1 MIDTH
6 THIYLEEF
14 DADRDDVVSRA
25 QQSGISHLVLPNVDL
40 TTIEPMLA
48 LHRAYPDYT
57 SVAMGL
63 HPTEVRDDYRS
74 ALDLTLSHLDDTHIV
89 AIGEVGID
97 LYWDATFRT
106 QQMDALTAQTQ
117 WALDRNLPL
126 IIHCRN
132 GLNEIL
138 DVFANFSSLPP
149 TVFHSFTGTPDDVR
163 RIRNTG
169 DFFFG
174 INGIVTF
181 KKSSLPD
188 SLPEIGIDRILLETD
203 SPYLAPVPNRG
214 KRNES
219 SNIPFICNAIA
230 AALGLSTDEVSELT
244 DANAYVLFNL
254 QNNNRK
260 MPFYT

>member
-14 DADRDDVVSRA
+14 DADRDAVMQRA
-25 QQSGISHLVLPNVDL
+25 RQSGVTHLVLPNVDL
-40 TTIEPMLA
+40 STIEPMLA
-48 LHRAYPDYT
+48 LHSAYPDYT

-63 HPTEVRDDYRS
+63 HPTEVNDNYLSD
-74 ALDLTLSHLDDTHIV
+74 LDLTLSHLDDTHIV

-97 LYWDATFRT
+97 LYWDSTFRT
-106 QQMDALTAQTQ
+106 QQMDALTVQVQ

-132 GLNEIL
+132 GLDEIL
-138 DVFANFSSLPP
+138 NVFSNFHSLPP
-149 TVFHSFTGTPDDVR
+149 TVFHSFTGIPQDVR
-163 RIRNTG
+163 RIRSIG

-188 SLPEIGIDRILLETD
+188 ALPEIGIDRILLETD

-219 SNIPFICNAIA
+219 ANIPFICNAIA
-230 AALGLSTDEVSELT
+230 SHLSLSPDEVSART
-244 DANAYVLFNL
+244 DNNASTLFDI
-254 QNNNRK
+254 NR
-260 MPFYT
+260 

>member
-25 QQSGISHLVLPNVDL
+25 RQSGVTHLVLPNVDL
-40 TTIEPMLA
+40 TTIEPMLD
-48 LHRAYPDYT
+48 LHRTYPDYT

-63 HPTEVRDDYRS
+63 HPTEVGNDYLS
-74 ALDLTLSHLDDTHIV
+74 ALDLTLNHLDDTHIV

-97 LYWDATFRT
+97 LYWDSTFRT
-106 QQMDALTAQTQ
+106 QQMDALTVQVQ
-117 WALDRNLPL
+117 WALNRNLPL

-132 GLNEIL
+132 GLDEIL
-138 DVFANFSSLPP
+138 NVFSNFSSLPP

-181 KKSSLPD
+181 KKSTLPAA
-188 SLPEIGIDRILLETD
+188 LPEIGIDRILLETD

-219 SNIPFICNAIA
+219 TNIPFICNAVA
-230 AALGLSTDEVSELT
+230 SYLGLSTEEVSART
-244 DANAYVLFNL
+244 DTNATTLFNL
-254 QNNNRK
+254 HQ
-260 MPFYT
+260 TT